1 MLQFY
6 FPFTNFVFFIIFL
19 GVLKCFFLAKV
30 FMMRTSHPMSPAENQ
45 RSHNLIHSS
54 IQSGNQYISCTAGSA
69 ETICRYK
76 VSQTAET
83 CIRHLDMGEII
94 ESGSKPQEVEPVPG
108 VMHLSAVGS
117 PLTDIP
123 PSWQRPIKITL
134 IYLCMLPGTTCERKK
149 YIPGNKKKKTDRQTS
164 YGTWWHWVSGQRKL
178 IWELHSVTE

>member
-1 MLQFY
+1 MLKFY

-19 GVLKCFFLAKV
+19 GVFKCFFLAKV
-30 FMMRTSHPMSPAENQ
+30 FMMRTSHPTSPAENQ

-54 IQSGNQYISCTAGSA
+54 IQSWNQYISCTAGSA

-117 PLTDIP
+117 PPRWHSPILTATDQNNTHLFMHA
-123 PSWQRPIKITL
+123 SRNHMWKK
-134 IYLCMLPGTTCERKK
+134 EAHSRKL
-149 YIPGNKKKKTDRQTS
+149 KKKKTDRHHTALGDIEFLGS
-164 YGTWWHWVSGQRKL
+164 ACSSESCIL
-178 IWELHSVTE
+178 